1 MFLGP
6 RYMLAYMIY
15 LRKNIF
21 SRKVRPQNNQYEVLS
36 KLLLFKRRLVFVS
49 LEAFCSEPE
58 VLGI

>member
-6 RYMLAYMIY
+6 KYMLAYMIN
-15 LRKNIF
+15 LRKTF
-21 SRKVRPQNNQYEVLS
+21 SPEKYGLKIINVRSYQNYFSL
-36 KLLLFKRRLVFVS
+36 KRRLVFVS

>member
-6 RYMLAYMIY
+6 RYMLAYMIN

-49 LEAFCSEPE
+49 LEAFCSELE